1 MKRQIVTEQAPSP
14 AGPYSQGIVS
24 GDLIFVAGQGPLDPS
39 SGSIVGETIEEQ
51 TALTLDNVQAILE
64 AVGSGMADVVKAT
77 VHLADLADFHAF
89 NGVYEQYFP
98 EPRPVRTT
106 VGSNLIGIK
115 VEVDV
120 IAVRQGEL

>member
-51 TALTLDNVQAILE
+51 TALTLDNVQAVLE